1 MSSTASFYQHN
12 ATQLAQQ
19 YDSLEF
25 ETVHQSWSDYWPKS
39 GDSVL
44 DVGAGSG
51 RDARWMSKQGCEVI
65 AVEPSASL
73 RDIGNQSCPE
83 QVVWVDDSLPH
94 LNYVMK
100 LAQQYDLV
108 LLSAVWMHL
117 PIQQRSIAIKVLS
130 SLLSD
135 EGALVITLRHGAFK
149 DGREAFGVSASEL
162 DRLGRDVG
170 LVVYHIEE
178 GKDSLKREEV
188 SWQTVV
194 MKKASG
200 LAR

>member
-25 ETVHQSWSDYWPKS
+25 ESVHQSWAAYWPKS
-39 GDSVL
+39 GDIVL

-73 RDIGNQSCPE
+73 RDIGNQSCSE
-83 QVVWVDDSLPH
+83 QVVWLDDSLPD
-94 LNYVMK
+94 LNHVMK

-117 PIQQRSIAIKVLS
+117 PIQQRSIAIKILS
-130 SLLSD
+130 SLLLD

-149 DGREAFGVSASEL
+149 DGRETFGVSVSEL
-162 DRLGRDVG
+162 ARLGRDVG
-170 LVVYHIEE
+170 LVVGHIEE
-178 GKDSLKREEV
+178 GKDSLKRQEV

-194 MKKASG
+194 MKKTSG
-200 LAR
+200 LVG